1 VSAYD
6 LVVRKEL
13 GDVEEID
20 GPVPDKFEIP
30 EHLKGVPNDSDQVKK
45 DKLKKIKRLKSK
57 HRKLLMEQAGQQ
69 KKSSWQ
75 VFQNKGKT
83 PLVVGG
89 FLKGK
94 KRKSI
99 FASPDDL
106 NGRVGVTGSGGKM
119 TEYKDLTRHKFT
131 KIGTLDD
138 SNQPPVILP
147 DTASFSSSSFSSSS
161 SSSSSSPPHQSS
173 LFTLT
178 RNK

>member
-1 VSAYD
+1 
-6 LVVRKEL
+6 
-13 GDVEEID
+13 
-20 GPVPDKFEIP
+20 
-30 EHLKGVPNDSDQVKK
+30 
-45 DKLKKIKRLKSK
+45 
-57 HRKLLMEQAGQQ
+57 MEQAGQQ

-119 TEYKDLTRHKFT
+119 TEYKDLTRHKFS

-138 SNQPPVILP
+138 SNELPPPIPSSL
-147 DTASFSSSSFSSSS
+147 SSSTSSLP
-161 SSSSSSPPHQSS
+161 SSSSSPPHQSS
-173 LFTLT
+173 MFTLT